1 MYQKTKT
8 QLDSV
13 IDENRQL
20 TIKVSQLTLNLIR
33 VKSTD
38 TLLIEKDSRILTGRS
53 DIVQDVA
60 NTMSVDAF
68 TQMELVMVP

>member
-1 MYQKTKT
+1 M
-8 QLDSV
+8 